1 MVSNAPSS
9 YHAQKS
15 REARGPNSKPEGGSG
30 CSRTGFLSQAP
41 VTRTSPSLAREMWPS
56 LATEVPDSSRR
67 GVSPKVRA
75 DGLRFGK
82 AWRVINRRIQGPAAI
97 GLTPRLQENRRQ
109 IRLRPTS
116 CASNAC
122 SRSYSVHSAAQRRR
136 NMRCE
141 QLHTSSAALASR

>member
-1 MVSNAPSS
+1 MRQAAITRKNLEKREVRTVNQKGDRGVLEPVFYLKLRSRARPPHSPARCGHPWRPRCRTPRAAGSAP
-9 YHAQKS
+9 KF
-15 REARGPNSKPEGGSG
+15 GPTVFDSAKRGGS
-30 CSRTGFLSQAP
+30 SIAVFK
-41 VTRTSPSLAREMWPS
+41 VT
-56 LATEVPDSSRR
+56 
-67 GVSPKVRA
+67 
-75 DGLRFGK
+75 
-82 AWRVINRRIQGPAAI
+82 AAI
-97 GLTPRLQENRRQ
+97 GLTPRPQENRRQ